1 MNAYCTEI
9 KRIIK
14 KICEQLY
21 AHNLNSMD
29 TMYKLLERHKV
40 QSESVRNRNQNRPVT
55 SEEIEFVIKKIPMG

>member
-14 KICEQLY
+14 KICE
-21 AHNLNSMD
+21 HNLNSMD